1 MEKLNK
7 VTWMGLP
14 VYLWVIMAVSVFA
27 GMHVGALGTDFGA
40 TLFWLTVVGG
50 IIMGVGNQLPIIKD
64 YLGGGPL
71 LLLLLGSFA
80 TWSGW
85 IPDKYVEA
93 TNTWRATIN
102 FQAFYLTLLIVGAVM
117 AIERK
122 TLLRSLI
129 GYLPCIL
136 GGLAG
141 AAVMAMIAGVLFF
154 GLDIGDILMT
164 YVMPIMGGGSAA
176 GALPMSSIYEEV
188 TGKDKDV
195 YYGIAMS
202 ALMVANILCIFFAVA
217 LDIIGKKFPKMT
229 GDGTQLMRTKGEQE
243 DAAED
248 LSGYSCT
255 MQDIGNGLLIMV
267 SCWVFAGLF
276 SKWLLPKILGV
287 SIHQY
292 AYLVVIAVIMNVTGI
307 LPAALRKGISKM
319 YKFINVGLAPAVFGG
334 MAISLLDFQ
343 SFIDALS
350 VKTLCIAV
358 FIIIGCIIGSAIAG
372 YFVGYYPVDAAITG
386 GLCMANMGGSGDML
400 ILAAGH
406 RMGLM
411 TYASISSRIGGAI
424 VLAISGV
431 VFGLFG

>member
-93 TNTWRATIN
+93 TNTWMATIN

-141 AAVMAMIAGVLFF
+141 AAVMAMIAGVLF
-154 GLDIGDILMT
+154 
-164 YVMPIMGGGSAA
+164 
-176 GALPMSSIYEEV
+176 
-188 TGKDKDV
+188 
-195 YYGIAMS
+195 
-202 ALMVANILCIFFAVA
+202 
-217 LDIIGKKFPKMT
+217 
-229 GDGTQLMRTKGEQE
+229 
-243 DAAED
+243 
-248 LSGYSCT
+248 
-255 MQDIGNGLLIMV
+255 
-267 SCWVFAGLF
+267 
-276 SKWLLPKILGV
+276 
-287 SIHQY
+287 
-292 AYLVVIAVIMNVTGI
+292 
-307 LPAALRKGISKM
+307 
-319 YKFINVGLAPAVFGG
+319 LAW
-334 MAISLLDFQ
+334 I
-343 SFIDALS
+343 
-350 VKTLCIAV
+350 
-358 FIIIGCIIGSAIAG
+358 
-372 YFVGYYPVDAAITG
+372 
-386 GLCMANMGGSGDML
+386 
-400 ILAAGH
+400 
-406 RMGLM
+406 
-411 TYASISSRIGGAI
+411 
-424 VLAISGV
+424 
-431 VFGLFG
+431 

>member
-1 MEKLNK
+1 
-7 VTWMGLP
+7 
-14 VYLWVIMAVSVFA
+14 
-27 GMHVGALGTDFGA
+27 
-40 TLFWLTVVGG
+40 
-50 IIMGVGNQLPIIKD
+50 
-64 YLGGGPL
+64 
-71 LLLLLGSFA
+71 
-80 TWSGW
+80 
-85 IPDKYVEA
+85 
-93 TNTWRATIN
+93 
-102 FQAFYLTLLIVGAVM
+102 
-117 AIERK
+117 
-122 TLLRSLI
+122 
-129 GYLPCIL
+129 
-136 GGLAG
+136 
-141 AAVMAMIAGVLFF
+141 
-154 GLDIGDILMT
+154 
-164 YVMPIMGGGSAA
+164 
-176 GALPMSSIYEEV
+176 
-188 TGKDKDV
+188 
-195 YYGIAMS
+195 
-202 ALMVANILCIFFAVA
+202 MVANILCIFFAVA

-372 YFVGYYPVDAAITG
+372 YLLDIILWMLQLQAGYAWPIW
-386 GLCMANMGGSGDML
+386 
-400 ILAAGH
+400 
-406 RMGLM
+406 
-411 TYASISSRIGGAI
+411 GGAGI
-424 VLAISGV
+424 C
-431 VFGLFG
+431 